1 MGFLKQDAPVVDY
14 EEWRKGTRA
23 ERIVPMARHW
33 AEVGFGTPVVLHLF
47 YVLKI
52 LAYILVAWLI
62 VLTTTGI
69 DGFTN
74 VAQWYAEPIVFEK
87 VVLYTMLFEVVG
99 LGCGFGPLNNRFFP
113 PMGSILYWLRPK
125 TIRLPPWPNRI
136 PLTKGTTRT
145 PLDALLYGALLVV
158 LAVALFTD
166 GTGPIPALNTS
177 VGVLPQWQ
185 IWTILGLLAVLGL
198 RDKVIFLAARGEVYA
213 SLTVCF
219 LFAGADIIIAAKL
232 VCLVIWLGA
241 ATSKLNKHFPF
252 VISTM
257 MSNNPVFRPR
267 WIKRMFFEHFPD
279 DLRPGR
285 PSRWLA
291 HFSTAIEGLV
301 PLVLF
306 FSHGGWPTAIAA
318 FVMVCFH
325 FGILSSIPMGVPL
338 EWNVFMMFS
347 VLALFVGHAQV
358 GLGDMSTPLPI
369 ALFVVVAGT
378 VVMGNLFPRKVS
390 FLPGMRYYAGNWDT
404 GLWCVKPSASA
415 KIENGIVSIASM
427 PQAQMEKFY
436 GSPETA
442 EMYLYMGYAF
452 RSFNSHGRAMFAL
465 AHRAMAGFNEDDYV
479 LTDGERIC
487 STAIGWNFGD
497 GHMHNEQLIEALHER
512 CHFEPGEVRIVLIDG
527 QPIHRQRQEYR
538 LVDAATGEFE
548 RGYVNVADLVTRQP
562 WDDTAPVHVTWKKDS
577 ADAHDVGGDPQA
589 TQPMT
594 SRTLTSSRPCNESSR
609 ATSRCLRQ
617 CASAAAPSPERRIC
631 IRRR

>member
-14 EEWRKGTRA
+14 EQWSKGTRA
-23 ERIVPMARHW
+23 EKIVPMARHW

-47 YVLKI
+47 YVVKI
-52 LAYILVAWLI
+52 LLYILGGWLFA
-62 VLTTTGI
+62 LATKDI

-74 VAQWYAEPIVFEK
+74 VASWYAEPIVFEK
-87 VVLYTMLFEVVG
+87 AVLYTMLFEVIG

-113 PMGSILYWLRPK
+113 PMGSILYWLRPN
-125 TIRLPPWPNRI
+125 TIRLPPWPKRV
-136 PLTKGTTRT
+136 PLTTGSTRT
-145 PLDALLYGALLVV
+145 PVDALLYAALLVM
-158 LAVALFTD
+158 LLVALFSN
-166 GTGPIPALNTS
+166 GTGPIPGLETT
-177 VGVLPQWQ
+177 VGVLPMWQ

-213 SLTVCF
+213 SFTVAF
-219 LFAGADIIIAAKL
+219 LFAGVDMIVAAKL

-267 WIKRMFFEHFPD
+267 FIKRKFFEHFPD

-285 PSRWLA
+285 LSRWLA

-318 FVMVCFH
+318 FVMLCFH

-347 VLALFVGHAQV
+347 VLALFVGHSQV
-358 GLGDMSTPLPI
+358 GLTDMTTPLPLL
-369 ALFVVVAGT
+369 LFIVVAGT
-378 VVMGNLFPRKVS
+378 VITGNLAPRKVS

-404 GLWCVKPSASA
+404 TLWCVKPSAA
-415 KIENGIVSIASM
+415 DKIEKNIVSIASM
-427 PQAQMEKFY
+427 PQAQMERYY

-442 EMYLYMGYAF
+442 QMYLYMGYAF
-452 RSFNSHGRAMFAL
+452 RAFNTHGRAMFTL
-465 AHRAMAGFNEDDYV
+465 AHRAMAGQNEDDYV

-497 GHMHNEQLIEALHER
+497 GHMHNEQLIAAMQER
-512 CHFEPGEVRIVLIDG
+512 CHFEPGEIRILLLDA
-527 QPIHRQRQEYR
+527 QPIHKQRQEYR

-548 RGYVNVADLVTRQP
+548 RGYVKVADMVTRQP
-562 WDDTAPVHVTWKKDS
+562 WDDTVPVHVTWEKDS
-577 ADAHDVGGDPQA
+577 ADA
-589 TQPMT
+589 T
-594 SRTLTSSRPCNESSR
+594 
-609 ATSRCLRQ
+609 
-617 CASAAAPSPERRIC
+617 
-631 IRRR
+631 

>member
-14 EEWRKGTRA
+14 EEWNKGTRA
-23 ERIVPMARHW
+23 EKIIPMARHW

-47 YVLKI
+47 YVVKI
-52 LAYILVAWLI
+52 LLYILAAWLI
-62 VLTTTGI
+62 AVTTKGI

-74 VAQWYAEPIVFEK
+74 VASWYAEPIVFEK
-87 VVLYTMLFEVVG
+87 VVLYTMLFEVIG

-113 PMGSILYWLRPK
+113 PMGSVLYWLRPN
-125 TIRLPPWPNRI
+125 TIRLPPWPSRV

-145 PLDALLYGALLVV
+145 PVDAALYGALLVM
-158 LAVALFTD
+158 LLVALFSD
-166 GTGPIPALNTS
+166 GTGPIPALGTT
-177 VGVLPQWQ
+177 VGVLPMWQ
-185 IWTILGLLAVLGL
+185 IWTVLGLLALLGL

-213 SLTVCF
+213 SFTVAF
-219 LFAGADIIIAAKL
+219 LFAGYGVDMIIAAKL

-267 WIKRMFFEHFPD
+267 FIKRKFFEHFPD

-285 PSRWLA
+285 MSRWLA

-318 FVMVCFH
+318 FVMLCFH

-338 EWNVFMMFS
+338 EWNVFMMFC
-347 VLALFVGHAQV
+347 VLALFVGHAPV
-358 GLGDMSTPLPI
+358 GLTDMTTPLPVL
-369 ALFVVVAGT
+369 LFLVVAGT
-378 VVMGNLFPRKVS
+378 VVVGNLFPRKVS

-404 GLWCVKPSASA
+404 TLWCVKPSATE
-415 KIENGIVSIASM
+415 KIEKGVVSIASM
-427 PQAQMEKFY
+427 PQTQMERYY

-442 EMYLYMGYAF
+442 QMYLYMGYAF
-452 RSFNSHGRAMFAL
+452 RAFNTHGRAMFTL
-465 AHRAMAGFNEDDYV
+465 AHRAMAGQNEDDYV

-497 GHMHNEQLIEALHER
+497 GHMHNEQLIAAMQER
-512 CHFEPGEVRIVLIDG
+512 CHFEPGEVRILILDA
-527 QPIHRQRQEYR
+527 QPIHKQRQEYR
-538 LVDAATGEFE
+538 LVDPATGEFE
-548 RGYVNVADLVTRQP
+548 RGYVNVADMVTRQP
-562 WDDTAPVHVTWKKDS
+562 WDDTVPVHVTWEKDS
-577 ADAHDVGGDPQA
+577 ADA
-589 TQPMT
+589 T
-594 SRTLTSSRPCNESSR
+594 
-609 ATSRCLRQ
+609 
-617 CASAAAPSPERRIC
+617 
-631 IRRR
+631 

>member
-1 MGFLKQDAPVVDY
+1 MGFLKQDAPVIDY
-14 EEWRKGTRA
+14 EDWSKGTRA
-23 ERIVPMARHW
+23 EKIVPMARHW

-47 YVLKI
+47 YVVKI
-52 LAYILVAWLI
+52 LLYILAAWLFA
-62 VLTTTGI
+62 LATKGI

-74 VAQWYAEPIVFEK
+74 VASWFAEPIVFEK

-113 PMGSILYWLRPK
+113 PMGSILYWLRPN
-125 TIRLPPWPNRI
+125 TIRLPPWPTRV

-145 PLDALLYGALLVV
+145 PFDAALYGALVVV
-158 LAVALFTD
+158 LLIALFSD
-166 GTGPIPALNTS
+166 GTGPVPALGTT
-177 VGVLPQWQ
+177 VGVLPMWQ

-213 SLTVCF
+213 SFTVAF
-219 LFAGADIIIAAKL
+219 LFAGYGVDMIIAAKL

-267 WIKRMFFEHFPD
+267 FIKRKFFEHFPD

-285 PSRWLA
+285 LSRWLA

-301 PLVLF
+301 PLALF

-318 FVMVCFH
+318 FVMLCFH

-347 VLALFVGHAQV
+347 VLALFVGHADV
-358 GLGDMSTPLPI
+358 GLGDMTTPLPVL
-369 ALFVVVAGT
+369 LFVVVAGT
-378 VVMGNLFPRKVS
+378 VVVGNLFPRKVS

-404 GLWCVKPSASA
+404 GLWCVKPSAA
-415 KIENGIVSIASM
+415 EKIEKNVVSIASM
-427 PQAQMEKFY
+427 PQAQMERYY

-442 EMYLYMGYAF
+442 QMYLYMGYAF
-452 RSFNSHGRAMFAL
+452 RAFNTHGRAMFTL
-465 AHRAMAGFNEDDYV
+465 AHRAMAGQNEDDYV

-497 GHMHNEQLIEALHER
+497 GHMHSEQLIEALQER
-512 CHFEPGEVRIVLIDG
+512 CHFEPGEVRIVLIDA
-527 QPIHRQRQEYR
+527 QPIHKQRQEYR

-548 RGYVNVADLVTRQP
+548 SGYVKVADMVTRQP
-562 WDDTAPVHVTWKKDS
+562 WDDTVPVHVYRSDHTGAAGAATLNS
-577 ADAHDVGGDPQA
+577 DAP
-589 TQPMT
+589 
-594 SRTLTSSRPCNESSR
+594 
-609 ATSRCLRQ
+609 
-617 CASAAAPSPERRIC
+617 
-631 IRRR
+631 

>member
-1 MGFLKQDAPVVDY
+1 MGFLKQDTPQIDL
-14 EEWRKGTRA
+14 EEWSKGTRA
-23 ERIVPMARHW
+23 EKIIPMARHW
-33 AEVGFGTPVVLHLF
+33 AEVGFGTPVALHLF
-47 YVLKI
+47 YVVKI
-52 LAYILVAWLI
+52 GLYILGAWLLA
-62 VLTTTGI
+62 LTTTGI
-69 DGFTN
+69 NGFTN
-74 VAQWYAEPIVFEK
+74 VAHWYAEPIVFEK

-113 PMGSILYWLRPK
+113 PLGSILYWLRPG

-136 PLTKGTTRT
+136 PLTKGDERG
-145 PLDALLYGALLVV
+145 PVDALLYGALLVLLV
-158 LAVALFTD
+158 IAIFSD
-166 GTGPIPALNTS
+166 GTGPVPALGTT
-177 VGVLPQWQ
+177 VGVLPSWQ
-185 IWTILGLLAVLGL
+185 IWAVLGVLAVLGL

-213 SLTVCF
+213 SFTVAF
-219 LFAGADIIIAAKL
+219 LFTGYGVDMILGAKL

-267 WIKRMFFEHFPD
+267 FIKRMFFEHFPD

-318 FVMVCFH
+318 FVMLCFH

-347 VLALFVGHAQV
+347 VLSLFVGHASV
-358 GLGDMSTPLPI
+358 GLGDLTTPLPI
-369 ALFVVVAGT
+369 LLFAVVAGT
-378 VVMGNLFPRKVS
+378 VVLGNLFPRKVS

-404 GLWCVKPSASA
+404 TLWCIKPSADQ
-415 KIENGIVSIASM
+415 KIANGVVAIASM
-427 PQAQMEKFY
+427 PAAQLEKFY
-436 GSPETA
+436 GSKEAAQIP
-442 EMYLYMGYAF
+442 MYMGYAF
-452 RSFNSHGRAMFAL
+452 RAFNTHGRALFTL
-465 AHRAMAGFNEDDYV
+465 AHRAMADQNEDDYV

-497 GHMHNEQLIEALHER
+497 GHFSNEQLVAALHKR
-512 CHFEPGEVRIVLIDG
+512 CHFEPGEVRVVMLDA
-527 QPIHRQRQEYR
+527 QPIHRQTQQYR

-548 RGYVNVADLVTRQP
+548 RGYVCVADMVTRQP
-562 WDDTAPVHVTWKKDS
+562 WADDVPVHLVSGK
-577 ADAHDVGGDPQA
+577 V
-589 TQPMT
+589 
-594 SRTLTSSRPCNESSR
+594 RR
-609 ATSRCLRQ
+609 A
-617 CASAAAPSPERRIC
+617 
-631 IRRR
+631 